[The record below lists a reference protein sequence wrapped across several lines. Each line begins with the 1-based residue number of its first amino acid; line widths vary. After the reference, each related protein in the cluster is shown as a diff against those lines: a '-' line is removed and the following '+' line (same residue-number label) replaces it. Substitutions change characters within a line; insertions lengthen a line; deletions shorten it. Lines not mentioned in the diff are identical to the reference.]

1 MSFIPGRKGALIT
14 QALWYGY
21 LFKHDSFKSLVKE
34 RWLALKPEFEKVL
47 AYIDEKAEYIRES
60 NEINLKKWP
69 VTQNVNEDIDLSYD
83 DAVNRMKEAYRE
95 RITELD
101 KVISNY

>member
-1 MSFIPGRKGALIT
+1 M
-14 QALWYGY
+14 
-21 LFKHDSFKSLVKE
+21 
-34 RWLALKPEFEKVL
+34 
-47 AYIDEKAEYIRES
+47 
-60 NEINLKKWP
+60 WP